1 MKTKIASI
9 TLVLILAGS
18 FSTAFADQPHMEAAL
33 AHLRAARAELDRA
46 KADKEGHR
54 KTSIAL
60 VDIAI
65 RETQRGIDAARPAPP
80 QPRR

>member
-1 MKTKIASI
+1 MKTKIASV
-9 TLVLILAGS
+9 TLVLLLAGS
-18 FSTAFADQPHMEAAL
+18 FGTAFADQPHMEAAL

-80 QPRR
+80 QTRR

>member
-9 TLVLILAGS
+9 TLVLLLAGS
-18 FSTAFADQPHMEAAL
+18 FSIALADQPHMEASL

-46 KADKEGHR
+46 KADKEVHR

-80 QPRR
+80 QTRR